1 MQKILLAFWL
11 NIANPVREEKRT
23 ALPCIVVFTDLDGTL
38 LDHETYSWAPAAPA
52 LDRLRTRNIP
62 LILASSKTAAEI
74 EKLRNAMGFGHVP
87 AIVENGAG
95 ILEGGATVGSDRTDH
110 DRIMQALSL
119 IPLSL
124 RCLFEG
130 FTDWGVDGVARETGL
145 TVSDAR
151 LAHARQFSEP
161 GLWRGSEQS
170 EAEFIAAL
178 AAHGVHARRGGRFL
192 TLSLGSTKAD
202 RMKELAQRYAPCRT
216 IALGDAPNDV
226 EMLQAASLGV
236 VVKNPHAA
244 PLPPLLGE
252 ADGRIIRTQQIGPAG
267 WNEAVLK
274 YVEIW
279 NPEQNREQQEV

>member
-1 MQKILLAFWL
+1 M
-11 NIANPVREEKRT
+11 
-23 ALPCIVVFTDLDGTL
+23 PCIVVFTDLDGTL
-38 LDHETYSWAPAAPA
+38 LDHETYSWALAAPA

-74 EKLRNAMGFGHVP
+74 EKLRNAIGFCHVP

-95 ILEGGATVGSDRTDH
+95 ILEGGATVGSDRVDH
-110 DRIMQALSL
+110 DRILQVLSL
-119 IPLSL
+119 VPDVL
-124 RCLFEG
+124 RQQFEG
-130 FTDWGVDGVARETGL
+130 FTDWGLEGVARETGL
-145 TVSDAR
+145 SLADAR

-170 EAEFIAAL
+170 EAEFIAEL
-178 AAHGVHARRGGRFL
+178 AEHGVHARRGGRFL
-192 TLSLGSTKAD
+192 TLSLGATKAD

-216 IALGDAPNDV
+216 MALGDAPNDV

-236 VVKNPHAA
+236 VVKNPHAT

-252 ADGRIIRTQQIGPAG
+252 ADGRIIRTRLIGPAG

-279 NPEQNREQQEV
+279 NPERNREQQEV